1 MSCSCLCENTLLMW
15 EVRGK
20 WPHWFR
26 LVESGC
32 VITCQTMKQKTTPGA
47 TLVKSASV
55 ACFPIIR
62 MVSLDWSPFCIVA
75 DHIYSFMCSSSDGIF
90 QQDNAPCY
98 KARIISSCEWSS
110 LSPDLNTR
118 ATLGCGGTENSLLG
132 CATTVWCCHIN
143 IDQNLPGIF
152 VTSMPRII
160 KPVLCT
166 YISQMV
172 H

>member
-110 LSPDLNTR
+110 LSPDLNTIEQR
-118 ATLGCGGTENSLLG
+118 WDVVELKILFLDVQQLCDVVISDRPKSS
-132 CATTVWCCHIN
+132 W
-143 IDQNLPGIF
+143 NL
-152 VTSMPRII
+152 
-160 KPVLCT
+160 C
-166 YISQMV
+166 YIYAKNN
-172 H
+172 

>member
-47 TLVKSASV
+47 TLVKSACCLFSYNSHGLTWLISILHCCWSYLFLYV
-55 ACFPIIR
+55 LIFRWHFPAGQCT
-62 MVSLDWSPFCIVA
+62 LLQ
-75 DHIYSFMCSSSDGIF
+75 SSDHLKLWMVFIVTRS
-90 QQDNAPCY
+90 QY
-98 KARIISSCEWSS
+98 Y
-110 LSPDLNTR
+110 R

>member
-75 DHIYSFMCSSSDGIF
+75 DHIYSFVLIFRWHFPAGQCTLLQSSDHLKLWMVFIVTRS
-90 QQDNAPCY
+90 QY
-98 KARIISSCEWSS
+98 Y
-110 LSPDLNTR
+110 R